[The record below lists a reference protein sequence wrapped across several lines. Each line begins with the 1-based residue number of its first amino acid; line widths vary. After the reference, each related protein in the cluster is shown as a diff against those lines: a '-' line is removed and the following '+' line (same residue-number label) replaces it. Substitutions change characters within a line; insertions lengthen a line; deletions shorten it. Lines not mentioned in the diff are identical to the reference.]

1 MGCVNSHYCFY
12 GTNIAITKDKP
23 YTATISSNLLSNQFF
38 SNKTNNKVLL
48 ANSSSRRGSA
58 YIENSFQ
65 SNIQS
70 IDGGYILDRKNLKNP
85 LPFVKLIPKK
95 NLY

>member
-1 MGCVNSHYCFY
+1 MGCVNSHYCSY
-12 GTNIAITKDKP
+12 GSNIAITKDKP
-23 YTATISSNLLSNQFF
+23 YTATITSNLLSNQAF
-38 SNKTNNKVLL
+38 SNKTNNKFLL
-48 ANSSSRRGSA
+48 ANSNQRGSA
-58 YIENSFQ
+58 YIEKSCQ

-95 NLY
+95 ILY